1 MIKNFFKQKTIGKY
15 QNSFLKKDNPWCIDR
30 VSFEKNH
37 ISVKGWAYAD
47 ETPGIM
53 LFCNNSKP
61 FYSNFNKPR
70 KDLPLIFPNWRNAHH
85 AGFECRFD
93 LVELIELEFIL
104 HRNGEPCD
112 KLKSYFFLKEN
123 QSVPSS
129 ENIKRVTGSTLK
141 GTYLLEGFSTYK
153 KISHIISRDI
163 GFKLDRDSK
172 ILDWGC
178 GCGRLSRFLCKEYK
192 ELWGSDIDHTAIDWC
207 TKNLGIKTIK
217 LSPLPEYRHP
227 SNFFDL
233 IIGISVMTHLDRENQ
248 LKWLREITSS
258 LKIGGLLIISFHGIS
273 SAMRALSPI
282 DFETFLEL
290 GFADKGANQSLEKV
304 LVETEYYRDTF
315 NTQKYISENWVN
327 GLKVMNFY
335 DSVVGNNQDLV
346 VLKKV

>member
-37 ISVKGWAYAD
+37 INVKGWAYAD

-70 KDLPLIFPNWRNAHH
+70 KDLPLIFPHWRNAHH

-93 LVELIELEFIL
+93 LVELNELEFIL

-153 KISHIISRDI
+153 KISHILSQGI
-163 GFKLDRDSK
+163 GFKLDRDSR

-192 ELWGSDIDHTAIDWC
+192 ELWGSDIDHTALDWC
-207 TKNLGIKTIK
+207 RNNLGIKTIK
-217 LSPLPEYRHP
+217 LSPQPESRHP

-233 IIGISVMTHLDRENQ
+233 IIGISVMTHLTEDNQ
-248 LKWLREITSS
+248 LKWLNEMVSS
-258 LKIGGLLIISFHGIS
+258 LKIGGLLILSFHGIS
-273 SAMRALSPI
+273 SAMRALSPT
-282 DFETFLEL
+282 DFETFLED
-290 GFADKGANQSLEKV
+290 GVFDKGANQSLEKV
-304 LVETEYYRDTF
+304 LPETQYYRDTF
-315 NTQKYISENWVN
+315 NTQKYIIENWKE
-327 GLKVMNFY
+327 GLKHIRFY
-335 DSVVGNNQDLV
+335 ESIIANDHDLV
-346 VLKKV
+346 VLEKV

>member
-37 ISVKGWAYAD
+37 INVKGWAYAD

-61 FYSNFNKPR
+61 FYSNFHKTR
-70 KDLPLIFPNWRNAHH
+70 KDLPLIFPHWRNAHH

-93 LVELIELEFIL
+93 LVELNELEFIL

-153 KISHIISRDI
+153 KISHILSQGI
-163 GFKLDRDSK
+163 GFKLDRDSR

-192 ELWGSDIDHTAIDWC
+192 ELWGSDIDHTALDWC
-207 TKNLGIKTIK
+207 RNNLGIKTIK
-217 LSPLPEYRHP
+217 LSPQPESRHP

-233 IIGISVMTHLDRENQ
+233 IIGISVMTHLTEDNQ
-248 LKWLREITSS
+248 LKWLNEMVSS
-258 LKIGGLLIISFHGIS
+258 LKIGGLLILSFHGIS
-273 SAMRALSPI
+273 SAMRALSPT
-282 DFETFLEL
+282 DFETFLED
-290 GFADKGANQSLEKV
+290 GVFDKGANQSLEKV
-304 LVETEYYRDTF
+304 LPETQYYRDTF
-315 NTQKYISENWVN
+315 NTQKYIIENWKE
-327 GLKVMNFY
+327 GLKHIRFY
-335 DSVVGNNQDLV
+335 ESIIANDHDLV
-346 VLKKV
+346 VLEKV